1 MLDLKRI
8 RNEFEEVKAALAK
21 RGEDYDLEGLLK
33 LDERRRGILGEVE
46 QLKNRQN
53 IVSKEIPK
61 LKKAGQDVTSIME
74 EMKELSQKIKDINSE
89 LREVEDELKDR
100 LLGIPNVPNP
110 DVPVG
115 DSD

>member
-33 LDERRRGILGEVE
+33 LDERRREILGEVE

-53 IVSKEIPK
+53 TVSKEIPK
-61 LKKAGQDVTSIME
+61 LKKAGQDVSGIME
-74 EMKELSQKIKDINSE
+74 EMKELSQRIKDINSE
-89 LREVEDELKDR
+89 LKEVEEELHQR
-100 LLGIPNVPNP
+100 LLSIPNTPHP

-115 DSD
+115 